1 MELRPVTNFI
11 KQKYLINERDIQQDA
26 FSNSINIYFKRTKK
40 RIYGFTLI
48 SIIQFVIEGLFF
60 LLLLIPSIVLQ
71 QDSQEVV
78 VFPQKGGQF
87 TVKEQLDPPISLEI
101 VSSDSYLLSDVQL
114 YLDGQTIEQFTI
126 EKKLNTNSTHKITS
140 NKSFK
145 ISINLM
151 MVAVRLISQFSF
163 VPRSYLIIQTIMVV
177 LSLLY
182 LIQEILRMPKI

>member
-1 MELRPVTNFI
+1 MELRPVTSFI

-26 FSNSINIYFKRTKK
+26 FSHSISIYFKRTKK
-40 RIYGFTLI
+40 RIYGFTLT
-48 SIIQFVIEGLFF
+48 SIIQFLIEGLFF
-60 LLLLIPSIVLQ
+60 VLLLIPSIVLQ
-71 QDSQEVV
+71 QDSLEVV
-78 VFPQKGGQF
+78 VYPQKGGQF

-126 EKKLNTNSTHKITS
+126 EKKLNTNSTYKIAS

-163 VPRSYLIIQTIMVV
+163 VPRSYLIIQAIMVV

-182 LIQEILRMPKI
+182 LIQEILRKPKI

>member
-1 MELRPVTNFI
+1 MEPRPVISFI
-11 KQKYLINERDIQQDA
+11 RQKYLINERDIQQDA
-26 FSNSINIYFKRTKK
+26 FTTSIDQYFKRSQK
-40 RIYGFTLI
+40 RIYGFTLT
-48 SIIQFVIEGLFF
+48 SLFF
-60 LLLLIPSIVLQ
+60 LILLIPSIVLQ

-101 VSSDSYLLSDVQL
+101 ISSDSYLLSDVQL
-114 YLDGQTIEQFTI
+114 YLDGHTIEQFTI
-126 EKKLNTNSTHKITS
+126 EQKMNTNSTHKITS

-163 VPRSYLIIQTIMVV
+163 VPKSYLIIQTIMVV

-182 LIQEILRMPKI
+182 LIQEILRKPKI